1 MERLIGSIQTP
12 KSKITAVLETETNH
26 VEFYDTRFNPHSRWG
41 QFISSL
47 SISELMSAP
56 EGSNIIIDSDRK
68 ELSFILTNQAINEII
83 QKESFNYV

>member
-12 KSKITAVLETETNH
+12 ASKITAVLETDTNH
-26 VEFYDTRFNPHSRWG
+26 VEFYDTRFNPQSRWG

-83 QKESFNYV
+83 QKESFNYA